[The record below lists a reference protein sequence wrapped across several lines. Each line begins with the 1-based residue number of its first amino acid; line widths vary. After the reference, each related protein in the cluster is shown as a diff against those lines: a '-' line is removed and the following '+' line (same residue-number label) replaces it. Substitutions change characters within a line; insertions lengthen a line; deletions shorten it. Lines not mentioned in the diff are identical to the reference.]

1 MPNVATGRRRV
12 ESMYASFARD
22 LHLVGYLSHRGADD
36 RRVGVVIEE
45 PQHAEEP
52 RRPADLPLG
61 VEAGGHR
68 VGDGVRPA
76 EPPDERHAGAE
87 EQHDQHDLRVE
98 CALADRGDEP
108 VQRLRHAVARREDHA
123 AGPDPQ
129 EQQRRIGFRVTIA
142 RTIARSGGTREMAP
156 NVSAPVMRL
165 PPERS
170 GTDDGD
176 ERPSTDDRNPRRTR
190 SGASTRVFVGFVG
203 PIRRF
208 RVLVGRTMVQ

>member
-1 MPNVATGRRRV
+1 MPNVATGAAV
-12 ESMYASFARD
+12 ESIMYASFSREICTSSD
-22 LHLVGYLSHRGADD
+22 ISHRGADD

-129 EQQRRIGFRVTIA
+129 EQRGIGFRVTIA

-165 PPERS
+165 PRAIRDGRRRRAALDGRS
-170 GTDDGD
+170 Q
-176 ERPSTDDRNPRRTR
+176 PSPHAFRGVDT
-190 SGASTRVFVGFVG
+190 SFVGFVG